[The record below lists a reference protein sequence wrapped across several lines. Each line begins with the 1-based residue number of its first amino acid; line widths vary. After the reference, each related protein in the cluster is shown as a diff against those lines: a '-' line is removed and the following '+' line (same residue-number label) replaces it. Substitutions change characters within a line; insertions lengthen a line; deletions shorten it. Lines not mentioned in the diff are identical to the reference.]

1 MRGSWEDI
9 MLRKTLLLAGC
20 AAFALALGCTP
31 KKEETPADPA
41 ATPDSASSAPDANG
55 ATAAAAAAGQG
66 QNTGT
71 PVDGEATLTAPAT
84 AGVGSEIEVGW
95 TGPGNTSDYID
106 VVPRGHAAT
115 SGEIDYAYTREAMPV
130 AKLRLP
136 TTAGEYDVRYVLD
149 LGSERKVKATAPV
162 TVTAAAATLTAPPKA
177 DGGQDFTV
185 AWTGPNAAGDYID
198 LVPAGHTETSGEIT
212 YAWARDGSPAKLTA
226 PGKAGGYQIR
236 YVLEGPGGR
245 KVLATSAL
253 QVTQPAATVKAA
265 DTVNKGEKFKV
276 EWTGP
281 KSSGDY
287 VDLVKRG
294 QTAVSGELSYFY
306 TDRDS
311 TSELTAPAEAG
322 EYDIRYILD
331 APGGRL
337 VIAKTPV
344 RVR

>member
-1 MRGSWEDI
+1 MPPVLWEDI
-9 MLRKTLLLAGC
+9 MVRTTLLLAGC
-20 AAFALALGCTP
+20 AAFTLALGCTP
-31 KKEETPADPA
+31 KKEETTDPA
-41 ATPDSASSAPDANG
+41 ATPDTASSGPASSA
-55 ATAAAAAAGQG
+55 AAGPAAGQG

-71 PVDGEATLTAPAT
+71 PVDADATVTAPAT

-95 TGPGNTSDYID
+95 TGPGNSKDYID
-106 VVPRGHAAT
+106 LVPRGKTET
-115 SGEIDYAYTREAMPV
+115 SGEITYAYTRDSMPT

-136 TTAGEYDVRYVLD
+136 TDAGDYDVRYILD

-162 TVTAAAATLTAPPKA
+162 TVTAAVAALTVPAKA
-177 DGGQDFTV
+177 EGGQDFTV
-185 AWTGPNAAGDYID
+185 AWTGPNTTGDYID
-198 LVPAGHTETSGEIT
+198 IVPAGRTDPSGEII
-212 YAWARDGSPAKLTA
+212 YVWSRDGSPAKLTA
-226 PGKAGGYQIR
+226 PGKAGAYQVR

-245 KVLATSAL
+245 KVLASSPL
-253 QVTQPAATVKAA
+253 QVSQPAASVKAA
-265 DTVNKGEKFKV
+265 DAVNKGDKFKV

-281 KSSGDY
+281 KSTGDY

-294 QTAVSGELSYFY
+294 QVETSGELSYFY

-311 TSELTAPAEAG
+311 TSELTAPNQAG
-322 EYDIRYILD
+322 EYDIRYVLD